1 MTDGRLLGTW
11 QSDGERTVSEWRE
24 RRPMT
29 DEQTVAL
36 RKMFGHTR
44 ITWGRRTYVME
55 MEGYREEAPYRVI
68 AKDENAAVLRAWSP
82 LDRREVFVQVNF
94 EDVGTYWLYAA
105 GGPLREYFR
114 RVE

>member
-1 MTDGRLLGTW
+1 MDHVALHVIIGVISALAGAAAVALWRTGMTDGRVLGTW

-55 MEGYREEAPYRVI
+55 MEGYREEAP
-68 AKDENAAVLRAWSP
+68 
-82 LDRREVFVQVNF
+82 
-94 EDVGTYWLYAA
+94 
-105 GGPLREYFR
+105 
-114 RVE
+114 